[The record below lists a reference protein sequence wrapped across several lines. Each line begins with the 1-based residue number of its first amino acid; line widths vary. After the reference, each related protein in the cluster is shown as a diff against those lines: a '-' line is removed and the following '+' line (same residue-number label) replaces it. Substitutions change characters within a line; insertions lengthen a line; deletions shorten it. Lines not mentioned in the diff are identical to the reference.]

1 VTEYTYVRTEGVS
14 DRIGRLTMDRP
25 EKLNAL
31 DKAFLRE
38 IPEAIRDMEAY
49 DVLIVDAAGR
59 AFTAGADLD
68 EAKADSEEA
77 GLYQELTRATR
88 EFEGLVIGALHGWVI
103 GGGFEWT
110 LSFDLRYAAEGTTFK
125 MTESEVG
132 LPISNASTMYLP
144 LLIGGAR
151 ARELVYTCRDL
162 PAEEAYDIGLV
173 NDLFPEEELEEE
185 VMRVAEDIVEN
196 KSQLALRLNKKGFN
210 NAFPVEDVLEFE
222 TVLGDLANASPEGE
236 INW

>member
-1 VTEYTYVRTEGVS
+1 MTDYSYVRTEGVT
-14 DRIGRLTMDRP
+14 DRIGRLTLDRP

-31 DKAFLRE
+31 DRAFLRE
-38 IPEAIRDMEAY
+38 IPEAMRSMDDY
-49 DVLIVDAAGR
+49 DVLVVDAAGD

-88 EFEGLVIGALHGWVI
+88 GFEGLVIGALHGWVI

-110 LSFDLRYAAEGTTFK
+110 LSFDLRYAAADTTFK

-151 ARELVYTCRDL
+151 ARELVYTCREL
-162 PAEEAYDIGLV
+162 PAEEAHDIGLV
-173 NDLFPEEELEEE
+173 NGVVPREELQSE
-185 VMRVAEDIVEN
+185 VLRVAEDVVEN

-222 TVLGDLANASPEGE
+222 TLLGDFANASPEGE
-236 INW
+236 IDW

>member
-1 VTEYTYVRTEGVS
+1 VTEYTYLRTEAVS

-38 IPEAIRDMEAY
+38 IPEAIRDMAEY
-49 DVLIVDAAGR
+49 DVLVVDAAGD

-110 LSFDLRYAAEGTTFK
+110 LSFDLRYAAEDITFK

-173 NDLFPEEELEEE
+173 NGLFPREDLLEE
-185 VMRVAEDIVEN
+185 VLSVAEDVVEN

-222 TVLGDLANASPEGE
+222 AVLGDLANASPEGE

>member
-1 VTEYTYVRTEGVS
+1 MSDSDLVVTSEIT
-14 DRIGRLTMDRP
+14 DRIGRVTLNRP

-31 DKAFLRE
+31 NKAMLRAV
-38 IPEAIRDMEAY
+38 PAAIRDQSAY
-49 DVLIVDAAGR
+49 DVLVVDAAGD

-68 EAKADSEEA
+68 EAKAESEEA

-88 EFEGLVIGALHGWVI
+88 EFEGLVIGALHGYVI

-110 LSFDLRYAAEGTTFK
+110 LSFDLRYAADDTVFQ

-132 LPISNASTMYLP
+132 LPISNASTQYLP

-151 ARELVYTCRDL
+151 ARELVYTCREL
-162 PAEEAYDIGLV
+162 PAEEAADIGLV
-173 NDLFPEEELEEE
+173 NGLFPEGDLEAE
-185 VMRVAEDIVEN
+185 VLAVAEDIVEN

-210 NAFPVEDVLEFE
+210 NAFPVEDVLAFE
-222 TVLGDLANASPEGE
+222 TVLGDLANADPDED
-236 INW
+236 IDW

>member
-1 VTEYTYVRTEGVS
+1 MSSEDLVLTSEVS
-14 DRIGRLTMDRP
+14 DRVGRVTLNRP

-31 DKAFLRE
+31 NKAMLRAV
-38 IPEAIRDMEAY
+38 PEAIRDCAEY
-49 DVLIVDAAGR
+49 DVLIVDAAGD

-68 EAKADSEEA
+68 EAQAESEEA
-77 GLYQELTRATR
+77 GLYQEMTRATR
-88 EFEGLVIGALHGWVI
+88 EFEGLVIGQLHGYVI

-110 LSFDLRYAAEGTTFK
+110 LSFDLRYAADDTTFQ

-132 LPISNASTMYLP
+132 LPISNASTQYLP

-151 ARELVYTCRDL
+151 ARELVYTCREL
-162 PAEEAYDIGLV
+162 PATEAEEVGLL
-173 NDLFPEEELEEE
+173 NGIFPEEELAEE
-185 VMRVAEDIVEN
+185 VRAVADDIVEN
-196 KSQLALRLNKKGFN
+196 KSQVALQLNKKGFN

-222 TVLGDLANASPEGE
+222 TVLGDLANADSTEE

>member
-1 VTEYTYVRTEGVS
+1 MLQEEIS
-14 DRIGRLTMDRP
+14 DRIARLTLNRP
-25 EKLNAL
+25 EKLNAF
-31 DKAFLRE
+31 DKALLRAV
-38 IPEAIRDMEAY
+38 PDAVRDCSEY
-49 DVLIVDAAGR
+49 DVLIFEGAGR
-59 AFTAGADLD
+59 AFTSGADLD

-77 GLYQELTRATR
+77 GLYQEMTRAVR
-88 EFEGLVIGALHGWVI
+88 QFEGLVIGKLHGYVI

-110 LSFDLRYAAEGTTFK
+110 LSFDLRYAAEDTVFK

-132 LPISNASTMYLP
+132 LPISNASTRYLP

-162 PAEEAYDIGLV
+162 PATEAYEIGLV
-173 NDLFPEEELEEE
+173 NGIAPEDELESM
-185 VMRVAEDIVEN
+185 VLDVAEDIVEN

-210 NAFPVEDVLEFE
+210 NAFPVEDALEFE
-222 TVLGDLANASPEGE
+222 SVLGDLANADPTTE

>member
-1 VTEYTYVRTEGVS
+1 MSEYTYVRTEGVT
-14 DRIGRLTMDRP
+14 DRIGRLTLDRP
-25 EKLNAL
+25 DKLNAL

-38 IPEAIRDMEAY
+38 IPEAIREMTEY
-49 DVLIVDAAGR
+49 DVLIVDAAGD

-88 EFEGLVIGALHGWVI
+88 EFEGLVVGALHGWVI

-110 LSFDLRYAAEGTTFK
+110 LSFDLRYAAADTTFK

-132 LPISNASTMYLP
+132 LPISNASTVYLP
-144 LLIGGAR
+144 LLVGGAR

-162 PAEEAYDIGLV
+162 PAEEAHDIGLV
-173 NDLFPEEELEEE
+173 NGVVPREELETE
-185 VMRVAEDIVEN
+185 VMSVAEDVVEN
-196 KSQLALRLNKKGFN
+196 KSQLAIRLNKKGFN
-210 NAFPVEDVLEFE
+210 NAFPVEDALEFE

-236 INW
+236 IDW

>member
-1 VTEYTYVRTEGVS
+1 VTEYTYLRTEAVS

-38 IPEAIRDMEAY
+38 IPEAIRDMAEY
-49 DVLIVDAAGR
+49 DVLVVDAAGD

-110 LSFDLRYAAEGTTFK
+110 LSFDLRYAAEDTTFK

-173 NDLFPEEELEEE
+173 NGLFPREDLLEE
-185 VMRVAEDIVEN
+185 VLSVAEDVVEN

-222 TVLGDLANASPEGE
+222 AVLGDLANASPEGE

>member
-1 VTEYTYVRTEGVS
+1 MSDELVIREEVT
-14 DRIGRLTMDRP
+14 DRIVRLTLNRP
-25 EKLNAL
+25 EKLNAF
-31 DKAFLRE
+31 DKALLRAV
-38 IPEAIRDMEAY
+38 PEAIRDVDEY
-49 DVLIVDAAGR
+49 DVIIFEGAGR

-68 EAKADSEEA
+68 EAQAESEEA
-77 GLYQELTRATR
+77 GLYQEMTRATR
-88 EFEGLVIGALHGWVI
+88 EFEGLVIGKLHGYVI

-110 LSFDLRYAAEGTTFK
+110 LSFDLRYAAEGTVFK

-162 PAEEAYDIGLV
+162 PADEAEEIGLT
-173 NDLFPEEELEEE
+173 NGTYPPEELDDA
-185 VMRVAEDIVEN
+185 VRAVADDIVEN
-196 KSQLALRLNKKGFN
+196 KSQLALALNKKGFN
-210 NAFPVEDVLEFE
+210 NAFPVESILEFE
-222 TVLGDLANASPEGE
+222 AVLGDLANADPSEE

>member
-1 VTEYTYVRTEGVS
+1 MSTDDLVVTSAVT
-14 DRIGRLTMDRP
+14 DRIGRLTLNRP
-25 EKLNAL
+25 EKLNAMN
-31 DKAFLRE
+31 KALLRAV
-38 IPEAIRDMEAY
+38 PEAIRDCAEY
-49 DVLIVDAAGR
+49 DVLIVDAAGDS
-59 AFTAGADLD
+59 FTAGADLD
-68 EAKADSEEA
+68 EAQAESEEA
-77 GLYQELTRATR
+77 GLYQEMTRATR

-110 LSFDLRYAAEGTTFK
+110 LSFDLRYAAEDTTFQ

-132 LPISNASTMYLP
+132 LPISNASTQYLP

-151 ARELVYTCRDL
+151 ARELVYTCREL
-162 PAEEAYDIGLV
+162 PAQEAEEIGLV
-173 NDLFPEEELEEE
+173 NGLFPEEDLADE
-185 VMRVAEDIVEN
+185 VRAVADDIVEN

-222 TVLGDLANASPEGE
+222 TVLGDLANADESEG